1 MTSQRTEPDTASNP
15 QGPQRTEVDAD
26 SELRAMLK
34 DENTSA
40 LTKYMLLVL
49 GRKSLL
55 GLMWFELVMLCTQ
68 NLPGALGIL
77 LRRKLWKTF
86 LGHVGR
92 NVVIG
97 RGVTIRHPHRIR
109 LGDNVVID
117 DHAVLDAKG
126 FQDVAINLGADT
138 VIGRNTVLSCKSMG
152 PNSGKFVLAERV
164 NISCNC
170 TLISET
176 EFRIGTKVLI
186 AGHCYMIAGGNHGT
200 DRVDMPILDQPM
212 FEKGGVTL
220 EDHVWVGANVTVL
233 DGVTVGRDSVVAAG
247 AVVTKSVP
255 AFTIAGGVPAKVL
268 KDRKAEANLKFDA
281 KTA

>member
-1 MTSQRTEPDTASNP
+1 MNATTTQPETAAHIG
-15 QGPQRTEVDAD
+15 QVHAD

-34 DENTSA
+34 DESTGA

-49 GRKSLL
+49 GQTSILKLA
-55 GLMWFELVMLCTQ
+55 WFELVMLLTQ

-86 LGHVGR
+86 LGHTGR

-97 RGVTIRHPHRIR
+97 RGVTVRHPHRIR
-109 LGDNVVID
+109 LGDNVILD

-126 FQDVAINLGADT
+126 SQDIAIDIGADS

-152 PNSGKFVLAERV
+152 PNSGKFILAQRV

-176 EFRIGTKVLI
+176 EFTIGTKVLI

-200 DRVDMPILDQPM
+200 DRTDIPILDQPM
-212 FEKGGVTL
+212 IEKGGVHL
-220 EDHVWVGANVTVL
+220 QDHAWLGANVTVL
-233 DGVTVGRDSVVAAG
+233 DGVTIGRDSVVAAG
-247 AVVTKSVP
+247 AVVTRSVP
-255 AFTIAGGVPAKVL
+255 EFTIAGGVPAKLL
-268 KDRKAEANLKFDA
+268 KHRKPEP
-281 KTA
+281 

>member
-1 MTSQRTEPDTASNP
+1 MTTEAIQPENTT
-15 QGPQRTEVDAD
+15 QVGEVDAD

-34 DENTSA
+34 DESTGA

-49 GRKSLL
+49 GKKSVVKLA
-55 GLMWFELVMLCTQ
+55 WFEVVMLLTQ

-86 LGHVGR
+86 LGYVGR

-97 RGVTIRHPHRIR
+97 RGVTVRHPHRIR

-126 FQDVAINLGADT
+126 SQDVAIDLGADT

-152 PNSGKFVLAERV
+152 SNSGKFVLAERV

-176 EFRIGTKVLI
+176 EFTIGTKVLI

-200 DRVDMPILDQPM
+200 DRVDIPILDQPM
-212 FEKGGVTL
+212 IEKGGVHI
-220 EDHVWVGANVTVL
+220 EDHAWLGANVTVL
-233 DGVTVGRDSVVAAG
+233 DGVTIGRDSVVAAG

-255 AFTIAGGVPAKVL
+255 EFTIAGGVPAKVL
-268 KDRKAEANLKFDA
+268 KERQADSA
-281 KTA
+281 